1 MACNDA
7 KLATSAHFMACQER
21 SNPKLLLSVSDTR
34 VLKVRSSIAA
44 VVALLAFA
52 SAAFAGTLNVTSGPT
67 FSPPAAFTD
76 NTIKV
81 ETLHNPPG
89 VTGDVVKLSGSATVV
104 PPPSNSA
111 TVEVSG
117 NYTANPG
124 DAISAAYSFTINSSG
139 SRPVSYT
146 VQGSATVLG
155 SPANFNKTDTVLP
168 GLHQYRGTVQLPI
181 SFPFAASGTFTT
193 SFTLNFGS
201 SASASN
207 APASPAVADSLVLRI
222 DQANVQLAPTAATL
236 PPHCRA
242 LNIATRL
249 AVANGANVLI
259 GGFIITGNDPK
270 KVIIRGLGPTIQG
283 VSGIL
288 ADPTLE
294 LHQGSATLI
303 VNDNW
308 KTRSDGTSQ
317 QSEVEATTIPP
328 SNDLESAIVTT
339 LSPGSYTAILAGKNG
354 GTGVGLVE
362 IYDLAQGAD
371 SQLANISTRGLVQTG
386 NDVMIGGFI
395 LGPNSNDASSIVI
408 RAIGPSLTA
417 FGIADALP
425 DPTIELRGENGVL
438 IASNDNWME
447 CPDKQT
453 IIDKGLAPGNDKES
467 ALLAIPA
474 PGNYTAIVRDANN
487 VSGVGVVEAYNLQ

>member
-1 MACNDA
+1 M
-7 KLATSAHFMACQER
+7 
-21 SNPKLLLSVSDTR
+21 PDTN
-34 VLKVRSSIAA
+34 VLKVRSPITAA
-44 VVALLAFA
+44 VALLAFA
-52 SAAFAGTLNVTSGPT
+52 SAAFAGTLTVTSGPT
-67 FSPPAAFTD
+67 FSPVDAFTD

-81 ETLHNPPG
+81 ETFHNPPG
-89 VTGDVVKLSGSATVV
+89 VTGDIVKLSGGATVV
-104 PPPSNSA
+104 PPPSNTA
-111 TVEVSG
+111 MVEVSG

-124 DAISAAYSFTINSSG
+124 DAISAAYSFTINSTV

-155 SPANFNKTDTVLP
+155 SPANFTKTDSVLP

-181 SFPFAASGTFTT
+181 SFPFAASGTFTA
-193 SFTLNFGS
+193 SFTLTFGS
-201 SASASN
+201 SASN
-207 APASPAVADSLVLRI
+207 APASSAATEALVLRI

-270 KVIIRGLGPTIQG
+270 KIIIRGIGPTIQG
-283 VSGIL
+283 VGGIL

-294 LHQGSATLI
+294 LHQGSTTLI

-339 LSPGSYTAILAGKNG
+339 LSSGSYTAILAGKNG

-362 IYDLAQGAD
+362 IYDLAQEAN

-395 LGPNSNDASSIVI
+395 LGPNNNDASSVVI
-408 RAIGPSLTA
+408 RAIGPSLTG

-425 DPTIELRGENGVL
+425 DPTIELRGGNGAL
-438 IASNDNWME
+438 LASNDNWMD

-453 IIDKGLAPGNDKES
+453 IIDKGLAPANDKES

-487 VSGVGVVEAYNLQ
+487 VTGVGLVEAYNLQ